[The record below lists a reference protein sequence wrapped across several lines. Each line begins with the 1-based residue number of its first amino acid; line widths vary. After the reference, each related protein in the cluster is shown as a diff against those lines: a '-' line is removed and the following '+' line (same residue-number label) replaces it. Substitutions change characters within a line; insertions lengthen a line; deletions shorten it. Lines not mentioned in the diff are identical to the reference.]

1 MPVNV
6 DIMYPQ
12 IFEGFL
18 PVCNLYIHMERF
30 LPVCRVN
37 DFQIAD
43 VLSPKAKRTARFLSG
58 ILNFVN
64 FREHRRA
71 VYLEL
76 QLNYKLAMEKHQQ
89 LEAANR
95 EAAEK
100 LEKLNTIPVEH
111 QAEVKQLTE
120 SIRELE
126 QVLRQDYRR
135 KQTALQEVISQKKTH
150 LAERTRKLNE
160 LKVLRA
166 ALKEE
171 QEQLKS
177 KIVESPEE
185 LKNYKELM
193 KENVKKLKKSK
204 QEVIEKYEGYRDL
217 VEALPSCQ

>member
-1 MPVNV
+1 MPVNA

-18 PVCNLYIHMERF
+18 PVCSLYIHMERL
-30 LPVCRVN
+30 LPICRIN

-43 VLSPKAKRTARFLSG
+43 VLNPKTKRTARFLSG

-64 FREHRRA
+64 FREIRRD

-76 QLNYKLAMEKHQQ
+76 QLNYKSSMEKHQQ
-89 LEAANR
+89 LETTNR
-95 EAAEK
+95 EAALK
-100 LEKLNTIPVEH
+100 LEKLNTVPVEH
-111 QAEVKQLTE
+111 QEEVKKLTD

-126 QVLRQDYRR
+126 QLLRQDYRR
-135 KQTALQEVISQKKTH
+135 KQTALQEVISQKKSDISDS
-150 LAERTRKLNE
+150 TRKLNE
-160 LKVLRA
+160 IKVAMA

-177 KIVESPEE
+177 KIVASPEE

-193 KENVKKLKKSK
+193 KETVKKLKKSK
-204 QEVIEKYEGYRDL
+204 QEVIEKYEVYRDL
-217 VEALPSCQ
+217 AEALPSCQ